1 MVIDLKSYLNRTG
14 FSKADLCR
22 KLGLDAKSSLLSSYE
37 KGRSDPSYDM
47 CVKLLQLG
55 MTVEELFGVNY
66 MPLDNSNE
74 QNPIKI
80 TDADLSR
87 AFLRAAE
94 ILGGKK

>member
-1 MVIDLKSYLNRTG
+1 
-14 FSKADLCR
+14 
-22 KLGLDAKSSLLSSYE
+22 
-37 KGRSDPSYDM
+37 
-47 CVKLLQLG
+47 
-55 MTVEELFGVNY
+55 
-66 MPLDNSNE
+66 MPLNNSNE

>member
-55 MTVEELFGVNY
+55 MTVEELFGKPYLSSVAETHQAFEDRIESV
-66 MPLDNSNE
+66 MKRMFA
-74 QNPIKI
+74 KI
-80 TDADLSR
+80 
-87 AFLRAAE
+87 
-94 ILGGKK
+94 GKI